1 MVVVPGKHILQLS
14 LPPLEPNL
22 RMSEVWVGGGRWP
35 KQRLSASLGQPGRG
49 LLGPQGPL
57 SILHHPQV
65 FQSPDWFLA
74 DSEAPLACSQK
85 ALAQIRSECCA
96 H

>member
-1 MVVVPGKHILQLS
+1 MAVVPGKHILQLS

-22 RMSEVWVGGGRWP
+22 RMPEVWVGGWGVARAAP
-35 KQRLSASLGQPGRG
+35 LSLGQPGRG

-74 DSEAPLACSQK
+74 DSEAPLAYSQK